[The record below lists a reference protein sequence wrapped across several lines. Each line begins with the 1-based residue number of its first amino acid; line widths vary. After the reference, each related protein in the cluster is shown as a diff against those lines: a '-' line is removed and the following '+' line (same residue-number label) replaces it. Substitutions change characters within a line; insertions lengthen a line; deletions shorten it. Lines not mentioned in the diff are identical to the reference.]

1 MYTIKSHDTRI
12 NTAFERISDGKLL
25 DDELKPYTR
34 KFIEEIIQYFETR
47 EEYEKCQTLKDVLEN
62 MDHKKNY
69 NRWTSQSQMI

>member
-12 NTAFERISDGKLL
+12 NTAFDRISDGKLL

-34 KFIEEIIQYFETR
+34 QFIEEIIKYFETR

-62 MDHKKNY
+62 MDHEKNY

>member
-34 KFIEEIIQYFETR
+34 QFIEEIIKYFETR
-47 EEYEKCQTLKDVLEN
+47 EDYEKCQTLKDVIGN
-62 MDHKKNY
+62 MDHEKNY